1 MTAAKTS
8 REATCQPDA
17 TGGRPRNPDCTC
29 WIEYPG
35 ARRFRCDHCTRR
47 DIADAQAI
55 VAAFRRGLT
64 DGR

>member
-1 MTAAKTS
+1 MASGERAAAGQS
-8 REATCQPDA
+8 EV
-17 TGGRPRNPDCTC
+17 TGGRPSNPDCAC